1 MTESAASAGQAG
13 GVAARLGARM
23 GAWSALLLLTLV
35 ASALSPQFLT
45 IRNLTN
51 IVNQS
56 APLAFIAIGQTF
68 VLLVA
73 GIDLSV
79 GSTVSLVSVAT
90 GLWMLGRD
98 AMIPVVLLAD
108 LGLGACVGLANGLLI
123 AWRRLPDFIVTLGM
137 LIFLQGVN
145 LAWTKGGPNSDLAP
159 HFRLL
164 SEGRVGPFPVAVF
177 WLAGAAVLAWGL
189 AGRTTFGRAIYAVGG
204 NRAAARLAGVNVNLV
219 RVLTYVISGVCAAMA
234 GAFLTAR
241 VGEGQ
246 TWVGRG
252 MELDS
257 IAAAVMGGTSLF
269 GGRGTIG
276 GSVAATFILLVLYNI
291 LLLKGQSY
299 QVQFVVKGLVIIT
312 SVALY
317 TRFRAIRA

>member
-1 MTESAASAGQAG
+1 
-13 GVAARLGARM
+13 
-23 GAWSALLLLTLV
+23 
-35 ASALSPQFLT
+35 
-45 IRNLTN
+45 
-51 IVNQS
+51 
-56 APLAFIAIGQTF
+56 
-68 VLLVA
+68 
-73 GIDLSV
+73 
-79 GSTVSLVSVAT
+79 
-90 GLWMLGRD
+90 
-98 AMIPVVLLAD
+98 MIPVVFLAD

-145 LAWTKGGPNSDLAP
+145 LVWTKGGPNSDLAP

-164 SEGRVGPFPVAVF
+164 SEGRVGPLPVAVF
-177 WLAGAAVLAWGL
+177 WLAGAAVLASGL

-219 RVLTYVISGVCAAMA
+219 RVLTYVISGACAAMA

-317 TRFRAIRA
+317 TRFRAIQA